1 MRIIAIANQ
10 KGGVGKTTTVVNLAA
25 ALAKKGKKVLVIDM
39 DPQAHLTFSLGI
51 NADELEGTINE
62 VLRGEEKFE
71 DILIEKNPLVVA
83 PSSLN
88 LLGADIELSRLPGS
102 DYLLKKAVDNFSGKK
117 KFDYIFIDCPP
128 NLGELTINS
137 LSTANKIFVPVLC
150 EFLAL
155 KGMSKLIQT
164 VEVVKERLNDKLEIS
179 GVIGTRFHRG
189 KNLHKEVN
197 DYLEEHF
204 KGKTFNTLIRENIS
218 LAEAPSYGQTIFEYA
233 PTSHGAE
240 DYSKLANEVLKREGK

>member
-1 MRIIAIANQ
+1 MSVIAIANQ
-10 KGGVGKTTTVVNLAA
+10 KGGVGKTTTTVNLAA
-25 ALAKKGKKVLVIDM
+25 ALAKRGKKVLVVDM

-51 NADELEGTINE
+51 NADELDASINE
-62 VLRGEEKFE
+62 VLRGEILLK
-71 DILIEKNPLVVA
+71 DILLENKQLTVA
-83 PSSLN
+83 PASLN

-102 DYLLKKAVDNFSGKK
+102 DYLLKKALDKFADKR

-137 LSTANKIFVPVLC
+137 LSTADKIFVPVLC
-150 EFLAL
+150 EFLSL

-164 VEVVKERLNDKLEIS
+164 VNVVKERLNEKLKID
-179 GVIGTRFHRG
+179 GVIGTRFHKG

-197 DYLEEHF
+197 DYLKEHF
-204 KGKTFNTLIRENIS
+204 KGKAFNTLIRENIS

-240 DYSKLANEVLKREGK
+240 DYSKLANEVLKRKGK

>member
-10 KGGVGKTTTVVNLAA
+10 KGGVGKTTTTVNLAA
-25 ALAKKGKKVLVIDM
+25 ALAKREKKVLVIDM

-62 VLRGEEKFE
+62 VLLGEEKFE
-71 DILIEKNPLVVA
+71 DILIEKNSLVVA

-102 DYLLKKAVDNFSGKK
+102 DYLLKKAVDDFPGKK

-150 EFLAL
+150 EFLSL
-155 KGMSKLIQT
+155 KGMSKLIKT
-164 VEVVKERLNDKLEIS
+164 VEVVKERLNGKLEIS
-179 GVIGTRFHRG
+179 GVIGTRFHKG
-189 KNLHKEVN
+189 KNLQIPR
-197 DYLEEHF
+197 
-204 KGKTFNTLIRENIS
+204 G
-218 LAEAPSYGQTIFEYA
+218 
-233 PTSHGAE
+233 SH
-240 DYSKLANEVLKREGK
+240 

>member
-10 KGGVGKTTTVVNLAA
+10 KGGVGKTTTTVNLAA
-25 ALAKKGKKVLVIDM
+25 ALAKKKKKALVIDM

-51 NADELEGTINE
+51 NADNLDATINE
-62 VLRGEEKFE
+62 VLRGDILFE
-71 DILIEKNPLVVA
+71 DILINTKYLTVA
-83 PSSLN
+83 PASLG

-102 DYLLKKAVDNFSGKK
+102 DYLLKKALDGFSDKK

-137 LSTANKIFVPVLC
+137 LSAADKIFVPVLC
-150 EFLAL
+150 EFLSL

-164 VEVVKERLNDKLEIS
+164 VEVVKERLNGKLEIS
-179 GVIGTRFHRG
+179 GVIGTRFHKG
-189 KNLHKEVN
+189 KNLHKEVKEN
-197 DYLEEHF
+197 LEEHF
-204 KGKTFNTLIRENIS
+204 KGKAFNTLIRENIS

-233 PTSHGAE
+233 AHSHGAE
-240 DYSKLANEVLKREGK
+240 DYLSLANEVLKKEGR